1 MVSFGLHHPDDS
13 TDFHMRPTMP
23 NTEKEISQ
31 LSNASAPRLLF
42 DGHTDMAL
50 FALAYNR
57 DQMESAE
64 QINQREEGMN
74 DTHDRG
80 RAANSLFEMRRARI
94 AVCVSSL
101 AARVDP
107 QARPVLRVDL
117 DFRTHRMAYANAQGQ
132 LAYYRELERE
142 GRLKLIRTED
152 DLTHHWHRWQQSD
165 HHDEP
170 IGLIVAMECADP
182 IVDPAQ
188 VESWWNDG
196 LRTVMLAHF
205 GKSQYAFGTGSSG
218 PLTEAGCQLLKEF
231 EQIGMILDVSHLS
244 DPSFHE
250 ALDKFSG
257 PVIASHTNCRAL
269 VPGDRQF
276 DDQQI
281 QRLIERDAVI
291 GAVMDAWMLVPGWVL
306 GESSPEHVRL
316 SQVADH
322 IDHVCQIAGN
332 TRHAAIGSD
341 MGGTNHMPKDLQTT
355 SDLHR
360 IATTLEERGYSSTD
374 IDDIFS
380 NNWLRFF
387 QQWLPPS

>member
-1 MVSFGLHHPDDS
+1 
-13 TDFHMRPTMP
+13 MRELNSKTSDPSSEP
-23 NTEKEISQ
+23 
-31 LSNASAPRLLF
+31 ARRLIF
-42 DGHTDMAL
+42 DGHTDLAL

-57 DQMESAE
+57 DQTKSAE
-64 QINQREEGMN
+64 QINQREKGMS

-80 RAANSLFEMRRARI
+80 RAANSLFEMRQAGV

-101 AARVDP
+101 AARVNP
-107 QARPVLRVDL
+107 QAIPVLRVEL

-132 LAYYRELERE
+132 LAYYRVLERE
-142 GRLKLIRTED
+142 GQLKLIHTSNE
-152 DLTHHWHRWQQSD
+152 LTAHWRRWQQPD
-165 HHDEP
+165 NHPEP

-196 LRTVMLAHF
+196 LRSVMLAHF
-205 GKSQYAFGTGSSG
+205 GKSQYAHGTRSSG
-218 PLTEAGCQLLKEF
+218 PLTDAGCQILKEF
-231 EQIGMILDVSHLS
+231 EEIGMILDVSHLS
-244 DPSFHE
+244 DPSFDE

-276 DDQQI
+276 DDRQI
-281 QRLIERDAVI
+281 KRLLERDAVI

-306 GESSPEHVRL
+306 GESTPDHVKL
-316 SQVADH
+316 SLVADH
-322 IDHVCQIAGN
+322 IDHVCQIAGD

-341 MGGTNHMPKDLQTT
+341 MGGTNHMPIDLKTT

-360 IATTLEERGYSSTD
+360 IATSLEQRGYSSGD
-374 IDDIFS
+374 IDNVFH

-387 QQWLPPS
+387 QEWLPVS